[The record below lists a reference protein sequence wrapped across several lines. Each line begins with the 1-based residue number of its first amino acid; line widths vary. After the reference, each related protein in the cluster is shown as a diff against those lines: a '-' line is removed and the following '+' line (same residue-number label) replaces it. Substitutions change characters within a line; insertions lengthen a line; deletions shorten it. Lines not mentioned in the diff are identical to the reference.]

1 MAIFPYSL
9 SGYMSILQSVVVI
22 TVVVAAAVV
31 VVIVVVFAVFVQWWF
46 HVSALRFLFSK
57 SFSLKVPFCPI
68 FLKAIIDFIKISLQS
83 QRTWQLKWH
92 VIIFHTFISELSATG
107 NLNLQKVIIRFFK
120 GHTREGK
127 SFSPLHTRSYL
138 RFLPSSLKE
147 TSPCNTGCAEID
159 WAK

>member
-31 VVIVVVFAVFVQWWF
+31 VIVVVFAVFVQWWF
-46 HVSALRFLFSK
+46 HVSALRFVFSK
-57 SFSLKVPFCPI
+57 SFSLKVPFCPL
-68 FLKAIIDFIKISLQS
+68 FWKDYRLYYKFSCFVTKKLCYIIKVSLQS

-127 SFSPLHTRSYL
+127 SFSALAREIL
-138 RFLPSSLKE
+138 LE
-147 TSPCNTGCAEID
+147 ISPFQP
-159 WAK
+159 